1 MAYIDPNLGMP
12 QRYMPG
18 EERPSTFSRLME
30 AQPSV
35 VGGVF
40 VQAGRGART
49 IMAGGGF
56 MDDRSSSRFLSG
68 RADKAARRYGAFRK
82 GADALNATDLKS
94 GEQYLKFGKNS
105 KRGARLAAEGGKH
118 NPLVHGA
125 RVNTLTVRPRALR
138 RASSISVFSN
148 EGTYTYAQGIR
159 GIGTKRFG
167 ALGKIANKVG
177 ADATENILG
186 PGLFASITGGRK
198 IDLLERKALGGS
210 SKALSRLGKADTGI
224 QRLAS
229 MNNPSMLAH
238 GPLQSPIQMAR
249 SMGGIP
255 GGVGALPASQRLA
268 AARASLAPSQAYRAG
283 TAGMVQ
289 AGTAAGQVVGEV
301 GARGNL
307 LASAMAGKG
316 TRYMAGYARGALGF
330 GGVAGLEGSAQLGA
344 KQAIANM
351 TEALGK
357 GIIGAQ
363 GTALTG
369 EVAAQSILKEGVLK
383 TLGFKGGMEALGT
396 KTGAKVLGMR
406 AFAQALPGI
415 NLISTAALV
424 YDVGRL
430 GGELIKSGINLAS
443 DAEKSLQGSFSKPVF
458 GMGYRDTEA
467 AATSRSRGV
476 MAIQNSRLN
485 ARSALGSEASM
496 MSAHFG

>member
-1 MAYIDPNLGMP
+1 MP

-56 MDDRSSSRFLSG
+56 MDDRSSSRLLSR
-68 RADKAARRYGAFRK
+68 RADKAAKRYGAFRK
-82 GADALNATDLKS
+82 GSMSLDPTDLKS

-118 NPLVHGA
+118 NPLFYGA
-125 RVNTLTVRPRALR
+125 KVNTATVRPRALR

-159 GIGTKRFG
+159 SIGTKRFG
-167 ALGKIANKVG
+167 PLGKIANKVG

-198 IDLLERKALGGS
+198 MDLLERKALGGS
-210 SKALSRLGKADTGI
+210 SRAVSRLSRADIGI
-224 QRLAS
+224 QRMAA
-229 MNNPSMLAH
+229 MNNPALTTLTFGS
-238 GPLQSPIQMAR
+238 ST
-249 SMGGIP
+249 GIP
-255 GGVGALPASQRLA
+255 MLERMTSSGNAMSRGMSA
-268 AARASLAPSQAYRAG
+268 AAG
-283 TAGMVQ
+283 
-289 AGTAAGQVVGEV
+289 GQI
-301 GARGNL
+301 GARGDL
-307 LASAMAGKG
+307 LASSMAGKG
-316 TRYMAGYARGALGF
+316 TRYMAGYTRGALGF
-330 GGVAGLEGSAQLGA
+330 GQFTEGAAEKGA
-344 KQAIANM
+344 KQAIAIM
-351 TEALGK
+351 SEALGK
-357 GIIGAQ
+357 GIVGAQ

-396 KTGAKVLGMR
+396 KAGAKVLGAR

-415 NLISTAALV
+415 NLIATAALV

>member
-12 QRYMPG
+12 QRYIPG

-56 MDDRSSSRFLSG
+56 MDDRSSSRLLSR
-68 RADKAARRYGAFRK
+68 RADKAAKRYGAFRK
-82 GADALNATDLKS
+82 DSMSLGATDLKS
-94 GEQYLKFGKNS
+94 GEQYLNFGRNS

-118 NPLVHGA
+118 NPLFYGA
-125 RVNTLTVRPRALR
+125 KVNTATVRPRALR

-167 ALGKIANKVG
+167 PLGKIANKVG

-198 IDLLERKALGGS
+198 MDLLERKALGGS
-210 SKALSRLGKADTGI
+210 SRAVS
-224 QRLAS
+224 S
-229 MNNPSMLAH
+229 
-238 GPLQSPIQMAR
+238 
-249 SMGGIP
+249 GIP
-255 GGVGALPASQRLA
+255 MLERMTSSGNAMSRGMSA
-268 AARASLAPSQAYRAG
+268 AAG
-283 TAGMVQ
+283 
-289 AGTAAGQVVGEV
+289 GQI
-301 GARGNL
+301 GARGDL
-307 LASAMAGKG
+307 LASSMAGKG
-316 TRYMAGYARGALGF
+316 TRYMAGYTRGALGF
-330 GGVAGLEGSAQLGA
+330 GQFTEGAAEKGA

-357 GIIGAQ
+357 GIVGAQ

-396 KTGAKVLGMR
+396 KTGAKVLGAR

-415 NLISTAALV
+415 NLIATAALV

>member
-1 MAYIDPNLGMP
+1 MP

-56 MDDRSSSRFLSG
+56 MDDRSSSRLLSR

-82 GADALNATDLKS
+82 GSMGLDAADLKS
-94 GEQYLKFGKNS
+94 GEQYLNFGRKGRKASRLSGLSYNQGITNTYTAMLGADAS
-105 KRGARLAAEGGKH
+105 TTVTRGARLAAEGGKH
-118 NPLVHGA
+118 NPLFYGA
-125 RVNTLTVRPRALR
+125 KVNTATVRPRALR

-167 ALGKIANKVG
+167 PLGKIANKVG

-198 IDLLERKALGGS
+198 MDLLERKALGGS
-210 SKALSRLGKADTGI
+210 SRAVSRLSRADIGI
-224 QRLAS
+224 QRMAA
-229 MNNPSMLAH
+229 MNNPALTTLTFGS
-238 GPLQSPIQMAR
+238 ST
-249 SMGGIP
+249 GIP
-255 GGVGALPASQRLA
+255 MLERMTSSGNAMSRGMSA
-268 AARASLAPSQAYRAG
+268 AAG
-283 TAGMVQ
+283 
-289 AGTAAGQVVGEV
+289 GQI
-301 GARGNL
+301 GARGDL
-307 LASAMAGKG
+307 LASSMAGKG
-316 TRYMAGYARGALGF
+316 TRYMAGYTRGALGF
-330 GGVAGLEGSAQLGA
+330 GQFTEGAAEKGA

-357 GIIGAQ
+357 GIVGAQ

-396 KTGAKVLGMR
+396 KTGAKVLGAR

-415 NLISTAALV
+415 NLIATAALV